1 MSGGGIITFRR
12 EMLISFQNIDP
23 CLVGGQDL
31 VEDVVVGLEPLGGPV
46 GAARIQ
52 RQKFEEPRR
61 GHTAV
66 GGPPQLQLDL
76 NCALNLD
83 QTGETSR
90 LVILITFLLLFF
102 GTKFSIWR
110 CKI

>member
-1 MSGGGIITFRR
+1 
-12 EMLISFQNIDP
+12 MLISFQNIDP

-83 QTGETSR
+83 QTGEAIR
-90 LVILITFLLLFF
+90 LVIFCYFPPSFL
-102 GTKFSIWR
+102 WH
-110 CKI
+110 KILYLAL